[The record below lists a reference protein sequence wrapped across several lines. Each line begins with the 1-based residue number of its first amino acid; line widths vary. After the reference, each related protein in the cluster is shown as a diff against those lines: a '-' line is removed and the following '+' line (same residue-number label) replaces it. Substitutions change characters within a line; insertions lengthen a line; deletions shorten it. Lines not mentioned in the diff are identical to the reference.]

1 MNLKQ
6 PSRYLLHLAR
16 VPTSKTVHASHD
28 KIFAADYYYDTHFGR
43 FKFLFLALFLLRVS
57 PFSSYQS
64 LAFFF
69 FSRRRHHQYKQLFG
83 RQNQKL

>member
-1 MNLKQ
+1 MHLKQ

-64 LAFFF
+64 LAFFILLLF
-69 FSRRRHHQYKQLFG
+69 FTAPPPPIQATFW
-83 RQNQKL
+83 